1 MTHTSNYDLT
11 ALWTIFL
18 SFWQRSILDLTV
30 GHLVVSI
37 VILAIAVLIRRFFS
51 RTIISRIHSW
61 SSGKEGDLS
70 RTIVEALAPHLQ
82 SIPIVLAILII
93 GEFILTNQRLKDG
106 LLQIDQSLIA
116 FTIFWAL
123 FEVIGPLCAVL
134 DGRTPIF
141 SKAMIGW
148 TVRVGRAIIVA
159 LGATAVLEVWGIHVG
174 PVLASFGLVGV
185 AVALGAQNLFKNLI
199 SGIFIIGEQR
209 FRNGDWILAEGIVEG
224 TVETIG
230 LRTTK
235 VRRFDQAPVF
245 VPNSYLADNAVTN
258 FSQMTSRRISW
269 IVGLDYSTTIG
280 QLRDVRD
287 AIEAYI
293 LGSQDFVHPPEAVA
307 FVRVDKFNDSSID
320 VIVYCFTRTTVWGDW
335 LKIKE
340 ELAYAIKAIV
350 AQAGS
355 DFAFPSQSLY
365 VEAVPTG
372 LELFPYTK
380 APGANR
386 TTAPTNSEVDREPDP
401 SRAAP
406 GPVDRFVRDGGTP
419 PGT

>member
-1 MTHTSNYDLT
+1 MTHAPYSELDT
-11 ALWTIFL
+11 LWTILL
-18 SFWQRSILDLTV
+18 SFWQRSVLDLTV
-30 GHLVVSI
+30 GHFIVSI

-51 RTIISRIHSW
+51 RFIVSRIHSW
-61 SSGKEGDLS
+61 SSSKVGLN
-70 RTIVEALAPHLQ
+70 RTIVEALAPPIQ
-82 SIPIVLAILII
+82 FIPIVLAVFII
-93 GEFILTNQRLKDG
+93 GEFVLTNQRLKDG
-106 LLQIDQSLIA
+106 LLQIDRSLTA

-141 SKAMIGW
+141 SQAMIGW

-209 FRNGDWILAEGIVEG
+209 FRNGDWILAENIVEG

-258 FSQMTSRRISW
+258 FSQMRFRRISW
-269 IVGLDYSTTIG
+269 IIGLDYGTTID
-280 QLRDVRD
+280 QLRVVRD
-287 AIEAYI
+287 GIEGYI

-320 VIVYCFTRTTVWGDW
+320 LMVYCFTHTTVWGDW

-340 ELAYAIKAIV
+340 ELAYAIKTIV
-350 AQAGS
+350 TKAGS

-365 VEAVPTG
+365 VETVPTG
-372 LELFPYTK
+372 IELFPHNA
-380 APGANR
+380 APSND
-386 TTAPTNSEVDREPDP
+386 PTNGMQLASKIVPKG
-401 SRAAP
+401 A
-406 GPVDRFVRDGGTP
+406 
-419 PGT
+419 

>member
-1 MTHTSNYDLT
+1 MTHTPNSELDT
-11 ALWTIFL
+11 LWTILL
-18 SFWQRSILDLTV
+18 SFWQRSVLDLTL
-30 GHLVVSI
+30 GHFIVSI

-51 RTIISRIHSW
+51 RFIVSRIHSW
-61 SSGKEGDLS
+61 SSSKVGLN
-70 RTIVEALAPHLQ
+70 RTIVEALAPPIQ
-82 SIPIVLAILII
+82 FIPIVLAVFII
-93 GEFILTNQRLKDG
+93 GEFVLTNQRLKDG
-106 LLQIDQSLIA
+106 LLQIDRSLIA

-123 FEVIGPLCAVL
+123 FEVIGPLCAIL

-141 SKAMIGW
+141 SQAMIGW
-148 TVRVGRAIIVA
+148 TVRVGRAIIIA

-258 FSQMTSRRISW
+258 FSQMRFRRISW
-269 IVGLDYSTTIG
+269 IIGLDYGTTID
-280 QLRDVRD
+280 QLRDVREG
-287 AIEAYI
+287 IEAYI
-293 LGSQDFVHPPEAVA
+293 LGSEDFVHPPEAVA

-320 VIVYCFTRTTVWGDW
+320 LMVYCFTRTTVWGDW

-340 ELAYAIKAIV
+340 ELAYAIKTIV
-350 AQAGS
+350 TKAGS

-365 VEAVPTG
+365 VETIPTG
-372 LELFPYTK
+372 IELFPH
-380 APGANR
+380 N
-386 TTAPTNSEVDREPDP
+386 TAPTSDPTNGTRVASKAVPEGRDMDP
-401 SRAAP
+401 SIM
-406 GPVDRFVRDGGTP
+406 TLP
-419 PGT
+419 PAS

>member
-1 MTHTSNYDLT
+1 M
-11 ALWTIFL
+11 
-18 SFWQRSILDLTV
+18 
-30 GHLVVSI
+30 
-37 VILAIAVLIRRFFS
+37 IRRFFS
-51 RTIISRIHSW
+51 RTVISRIHAW
-61 SSGKEGDLS
+61 SSGGEGDLN
-70 RTIVEALAPHLQ
+70 RTIVDALAPHLQ

-106 LLQIDQSLIA
+106 LLQVDQSLIA

-159 LGATAVLEVWGIHVG
+159 LGATAILEVWGIHVG

-209 FRNGDWILAEGIVEG
+209 FRNGDWILTEGIVEG

-258 FSQMTSRRISW
+258 FSQMTFRRISW
-269 IVGLDYSTTIG
+269 IIGLDYSTTTS
-280 QLRDVRD
+280 QLRDIRN

-293 LGSQDFVHPPEAVA
+293 LGSSDFVHPPEAVA
-307 FVRVDKFNDSSID
+307 FVRVDKFNDSSIALM
-320 VIVYCFTRTTVWGDW
+320 VYCFTRTTVWGDW
-335 LKIKE
+335 LRIKE

-350 AQAGS
+350 KKAGS

-365 VEAVPTG
+365 VESIPTG
-372 LELFPYTK
+372 IELFPH
-380 APGANR
+380 N
-386 TTAPTNSEVDREPDP
+386 TAPSNDPTN
-401 SRAAP
+401 
-406 GPVDRFVRDGGTP
+406 GTQVASKIVP
-419 PGT
+419 KGA

>member
-1 MTHTSNYDLT
+1 MIDTSHSELT
-11 ALWTIFL
+11 TLWTNL
-18 SFWQRSILDLTV
+18 LALWQRSILDLTV
-30 GHLVVSI
+30 GHFIVSI
-37 VILAIAVLIRRFFS
+37 LILAIAVLIRRFFS
-51 RTIISRIHSW
+51 RFVVSRVHSW
-61 SSGKEGDLS
+61 SSSKLGTN
-70 RTIVEALAPHLQ
+70 RTIVEALAAPIQLV
-82 SIPIVLAILII
+82 PIVLAVFII
-93 GEFILTNQRLKDG
+93 GEFVLTNQRLKDG
-106 LLQIDQSLIA
+106 LLQIDRSLTA
-116 FTIFWAL
+116 FAVFWAL

-141 SKAMIGW
+141 SQAMIGW

-159 LGATAVLEVWGIHVG
+159 LGSTAVLEVWGIHVG

-245 VPNSYLADNAVTN
+245 VPNSYLADHAVTN
-258 FSQMTSRRISW
+258 FSQMTFRRISW
-269 IVGLDYSTTIG
+269 IIGLDYSTTIS
-280 QLRDVRD
+280 QLRDIRD
-287 AIEAYI
+287 DIEAHI
-293 LGSQDFVHPPEAVA
+293 LGSPDFVHPPEAPA
-307 FVRVDKFNDSSID
+307 FVRIDKFNDSSID
-320 VIVYCFTRTTVWGDW
+320 LMVYCFTRTTAWGDW

-350 AQAGS
+350 KKAGS

-365 VEAVPTG
+365 VETFPTG
-372 LELFPYTK
+372 IELSPHDKPSTPDK
-380 APGANR
+380 TAAPPNAGA
-386 TTAPTNSEVDREPDP
+386 DRGPGL
-401 SRAAP
+401 SRGAP
-406 GPVDRFVRDGGTP
+406 GPVDAG
-419 PGT
+419 

>member
-1 MTHTSNYDLT
+1 MPLVRSRMKHTLNSDLT
-11 ALWTIFL
+11 ALWTIFV
-18 SFWQRSILDLTV
+18 SFWQHSVLGLTV
-30 GHLVVSI
+30 GHFIVSILILVV
-37 VILAIAVLIRRFFS
+37 AILIRRLFS
-51 RTIISRIHSW
+51 RLIVSRIHSW
-61 SSGKEGDLS
+61 SSSKLGLN
-70 RTIVEALAPHLQ
+70 RTIVEALAPPIQ
-82 SIPIVLAILII
+82 FIPIVLAIFAI
-93 GEFILTNQRLKDG
+93 GEFVLTNEKLKDG
-106 LLQIDQSLIA
+106 LLQINRSLIA
-116 FTIFWAL
+116 FTVFWAL
-123 FEVIGPLCAVL
+123 FEVIAPLCTVL

-148 TVRVGRAIIVA
+148 TVRVGRAIIAA

-258 FSQMTSRRISW
+258 FSQMTFRRISW
-269 IVGLDYSTTIG
+269 IIGLDYATTTS
-280 QLRDVRD
+280 QLREIRD

-293 LGSQDFVHPPEAVA
+293 LGRPEFVDPPEAVA

-320 VIVYCFTRTTVWGDW
+320 LMVYCFTRTTVWGEW

-350 AQAGS
+350 AKAGS

-365 VEAVPTG
+365 VETVPTG
-372 LELFPYTK
+372 VELFPYNK
-380 APGANR
+380 APSPDLKA
-386 TTAPTNSEVDREPDP
+386 APTNAVVDREPSD
-401 SRAAP
+401 RKAAQSP
-406 GPVDRFVRDGGTP
+406 IEAS
-419 PGT
+419 

>member
-1 MTHTSNYDLT
+1 MTHTPNAELA
-11 ALWTIFL
+11 ALWTTL
-18 SFWQRSILDLTV
+18 LAFWQRSILDLTV
-30 GHLVVSI
+30 GHFIVSI

-51 RTIISRIHSW
+51 RLIVSRIHSW
-61 SSGKEGDLS
+61 SSSKVGLN
-70 RTIVEALAPHLQ
+70 RTIVEALAPP
-82 SIPIVLAILII
+82 IRFVPIVLAVLII
-93 GEFILTNQRLKDG
+93 GEFVLTNQRLKDG
-106 LLQIDQSLIA
+106 LLQIDRSLTA
-116 FTIFWAL
+116 FTVFWAL

-141 SKAMIGW
+141 SQAMIGW
-148 TVRVGRAIIVA
+148 TVRVGRAVIVA

-258 FSQMTSRRISW
+258 FSQMTFRRISW
-269 IVGLDYSTTIG
+269 IIGLDYGTTIG
-280 QLRDVRD
+280 QLRDIRD
-287 AIEAYI
+287 AIEAHI
-293 LGSQDFVHPPEAVA
+293 LGSPDFVHPPEAAA

-320 VIVYCFTRTTVWGDW
+320 LMVYCFTRTTVWGDW
-335 LKIKE
+335 LKIRE
-340 ELAYAIKAIV
+340 ELAYAIKTIV
-350 AQAGS
+350 TKAGS

-365 VEAVPTG
+365 VETLPTG
-372 LELFPYTK
+372 IELFPH
-380 APGANR
+380 N
-386 TTAPTNSEVDREPDP
+386 TAPSSDPTNGTRVASE
-401 SRAAP
+401 
-406 GPVDRFVRDGGTP
+406 PVSNGA
-419 PGT
+419 

>member
-1 MTHTSNYDLT
+1 MTSAPNSDL
-11 ALWTIFL
+11 ALLWTVFL

-30 GHLVVSI
+30 GHFIVSI
-37 VILAIAVLIRRFFS
+37 VILTIAVLIRRFFS
-51 RTIISRIHSW
+51 RTIVSRIHAW
-61 SSGKEGDLS
+61 SSNKAGLN
-70 RTIVEALAPHLQ
+70 RTIVEALAPPLQ
-82 SIPIVLAILII
+82 FIPIVLAVFII
-93 GEFILTNQRLKDG
+93 GEFILTNQKLKDG
-106 LLQIDQSLIA
+106 LLQIDRSLIA

-123 FEVIGPLCAVL
+123 FEVIGPLCTVL

-141 SKAMIGW
+141 SQSMIGW

-258 FSQMTSRRISW
+258 FSQMTFRRISW
-269 IVGLDYSTTIG
+269 IIGLDYGTTID
-280 QLRDVRD
+280 QLRDVRNG
-287 AIEAYI
+287 IEAYI
-293 LGSQDFVHPPEAVA
+293 LGSQDFVHPPETVA

-320 VIVYCFTRTTVWGDW
+320 LMVYCFTRTTVWGDW

-350 AQAGS
+350 KRAGS

-365 VEAVPTG
+365 VETIPTG
-372 LELFPYTK
+372 IELFTHDEPS
-380 APGANR
+380 APDK
-386 TTAPTNSEVDREPDP
+386 TTAPINTSGR
-401 SRAAP
+401 S
-406 GPVDRFVRDGGTP
+406 
-419 PGT
+419 

>member
-1 MTHTSNYDLT
+1 MTHNANNDLT

-30 GHLVVSI
+30 GHFIVSI

-51 RTIISRIHSW
+51 RFIVSRIHSW
-61 SSGKEGDLS
+61 SSSKVGLN
-70 RTIVEALAPHLQ
+70 RTIVEALAPPIQ
-82 SIPIVLAILII
+82 FVPIVLAVFII
-93 GEFILTNQRLKDG
+93 GEFVLTNQRLKDG
-106 LLQIDQSLIA
+106 LLQIDRSLTA

-123 FEVIGPLCAVL
+123 FEVIGPLCTIL

-141 SKAMIGW
+141 SQAMIGW

-258 FSQMTSRRISW
+258 FSQMQFRRISW
-269 IVGLDYSTTIG
+269 IIGLEYGTTIE
-280 QLRDVRD
+280 QLRDIRD

-293 LGSQDFVHPPEAVA
+293 LGSAAFVHPPEAVA

-320 VIVYCFTRTTVWGDW
+320 LMVYCFTRTTVWGDW
-335 LKIKE
+335 LRIKE

-350 AQAGS
+350 KKAGS

-365 VEAVPTG
+365 VEAIPTG
-372 LELFPYTK
+372 IELFPHDKPST
-380 APGANR
+380 PDR
-386 TTAPTNSEVDREPDP
+386 PTPA
-401 SRAAP
+401 SRVGSPA
-406 GPVDRFVRDGGTP
+406 
-419 PGT
+419 

>member
-1 MTHTSNYDLT
+1 MTHTANYDLT
-11 ALWTIFL
+11 ALWAIFL
-18 SFWQRSILDLTV
+18 SLWQRSILDLTV
-30 GHLVVSI
+30 GHFIVSI

-51 RTIISRIHSW
+51 RTVISRIHAW
-61 SSGKEGDLS
+61 SSGGEGDLN
-70 RTIVEALAPHLQ
+70 RTIVDALAPHLQ

-106 LLQIDQSLIA
+106 LLQVDQSLIA

-159 LGATAVLEVWGIHVG
+159 LGATAILEVWGIHVG

-209 FRNGDWILAEGIVEG
+209 FRNGDWILTEGIVEG

-258 FSQMTSRRISW
+258 FSQMTFRRISW
-269 IVGLDYSTTIG
+269 IIGLDYSTTTS
-280 QLRDVRD
+280 QLRDIRN

-293 LGSQDFVHPPEAVA
+293 LGSSDFVHPPEAVA
-307 FVRVDKFNDSSID
+307 FVRVDKFNDSSIALM
-320 VIVYCFTRTTVWGDW
+320 VYCFTRTTVWGDW
-335 LKIKE
+335 LRIKE

-350 AQAGS
+350 KKAGS

-365 VEAVPTG
+365 VESIPTG
-372 LELFPYTK
+372 IELFPH
-380 APGANR
+380 N
-386 TTAPTNSEVDREPDP
+386 TAPSNDPTN
-401 SRAAP
+401 
-406 GPVDRFVRDGGTP
+406 GTQVASKIVP
-419 PGT
+419 KGA

>member
-1 MTHTSNYDLT
+1 MTHTANYDLT

-30 GHLVVSI
+30 GHFIVSI

-51 RTIISRIHSW
+51 RTVISRIHAW
-61 SSGKEGDLS
+61 SSGGEGDLN
-70 RTIVEALAPHLQ
+70 RTIVDALAPHLQ

-106 LLQIDQSLIA
+106 LLQVDQSLIA

-159 LGATAVLEVWGIHVG
+159 LGATAILEVWGIHVG

-258 FSQMTSRRISW
+258 FSQMTFRRISW
-269 IVGLDYSTTIG
+269 IIGLDYSTTTS
-280 QLRDVRD
+280 QLRDIRN

-293 LGSQDFVHPPEAVA
+293 LGSSDFVHPPEAVA

-320 VIVYCFTRTTVWGDW
+320 LMVYCFTRTTVWGDW

-350 AQAGS
+350 KKAGS

-365 VEAVPTG
+365 VETLPTG
-372 LELFPYTK
+372 IELFPHDKSSTPDK
-380 APGANR
+380 TAAPADAGA
-386 TTAPTNSEVDREPDP
+386 DREPGL
-401 SRAAP
+401 SQVAP
-406 GPVDRFVRDGGTP
+406 GPVDAG
-419 PGT
+419 

>member
-1 MTHTSNYDLT
+1 MTHAPNSELT
-11 ALWTIFL
+11 ALWTIVL
-18 SFWQRSILDLTV
+18 SFWQRSVLDLTV
-30 GHLVVSI
+30 GHFMVSI
-37 VILAIAVLIRRFFS
+37 VILAIAVLIRRLFS
-51 RTIISRIHSW
+51 RFIVSRIHSW
-61 SSGKEGDLS
+61 SSSKVGLN
-70 RTIVEALAPHLQ
+70 RTIVEALAPPIQ
-82 SIPIVLAILII
+82 FIPIVLAVFII
-93 GEFILTNQRLKDG
+93 GECVLTNQRLKEG
-106 LLQIDQSLIA
+106 LLQIDRSLTA

-141 SKAMIGW
+141 SQAMIGW

-258 FSQMTSRRISW
+258 FSQMRFRRISW
-269 IVGLDYSTTIG
+269 IIGLDYSTTIG

-307 FVRVDKFNDSSID
+307 FVRVDKFNESSID
-320 VIVYCFTRTTVWGDW
+320 VMVYCFTRTTVWGDW

-350 AQAGS
+350 KKAGS

-372 LELFPYTK
+372 IELFPH
-380 APGANR
+380 N
-386 TTAPTNSEVDREPDP
+386 TAPSSDPTNGTGVVGKAVPK
-401 SRAAP
+401 
-406 GPVDRFVRDGGTP
+406 GGVA
-419 PGT
+419 